1 MKKIISRIDEM
12 KVEESY
18 KDELIDLVQN
28 ELTKSQQQALLI
40 LVEQGITDSKLI
52 NRIQKMFE
60 SEK

>member
-28 ELTKSQQQALLI
+28 ELTKSQQQTLLI
-40 LVEQGITDSKLI
+40 LIEQGITDSKLI